1 MVTSVGNEAN
11 LAKRLHNLIE
21 LDYDAIGAYESAI
34 DRIDDAESKT
44 RLAEFMADHQKHT
57 ENIGEHLR
65 AMGEEVPTK
74 GDAKGMLTKGKVVLA
89 DLMGDKAILQAM
101 KTNEDDTNTAYE
113 QAMKHD
119 EDTAPD
125 LKQTLQS
132 NLDDERRH
140 REWIEQRISQ
150 L

>member
-1 MVTSVGNEAN
+1 MVTTVGNEDS
-11 LAKRLHNLIE
+11 LAKRLSNLIE

-34 DRIDDAESKT
+34 DRIDDSQSKS

-57 ENIGEHLR
+57 ENLGEHLH

-74 GDAKGMLTKGKVVLA
+74 GDAKGMLTKGKIVLA
-89 DLMGDKAILQAM
+89 DLMGDKAILKAM

-113 QAMKHD
+113 HAIAHD
-119 EDTAPD
+119 DMSAE
-125 LKQTLQS
+125 LKQTIQS
-132 NLDDERRH
+132 NLEDERRH
-140 REWIEQRISQ
+140 RQWIEQRIEE